1 MTKSLSDQLD
11 EIDAAISVL
20 EDRRECIIHRLDT
33 TITTPH

>member
-33 TITTPH
+33 TIATPH